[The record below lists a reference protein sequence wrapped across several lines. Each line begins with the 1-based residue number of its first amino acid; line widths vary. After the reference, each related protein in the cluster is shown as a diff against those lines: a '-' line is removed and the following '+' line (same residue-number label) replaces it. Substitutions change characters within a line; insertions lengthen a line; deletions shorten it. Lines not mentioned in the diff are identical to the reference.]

1 MVRFGTKAK
10 SPQGVSE
17 VWQGRDLR
25 EGVFRICG
33 NAWAYRRIFASVA
46 GNGLRQIVWVG
57 GQGPKDIE
65 GVRRTA
71 GWANIVGKVL
81 TSRGIPVEISFEIEN
96 E

>member
-57 GQGPKDIE
+57 GQGPKILKELE
-65 GVRRTA
+65 GPRA
-71 GWANIVGKVL
+71 GQTLLAK
-81 TSRGIPVEISFEIEN
+81 F
-96 E
+96 